1 MAQSTGRRWRS
12 GTEVGR
18 KNYSAYTQDDWMLAA
33 SSVRQIRTNGWPVY
47 ADCDLC
53 DLRIR
58 ADLERIEQL
67 AGAGANLW
75 GAKPKCRR
83 VGCPG
88 RVTFYLDSPGPLI
101 AMTAKSR
108 R

>member
-1 MAQSTGRRWRS
+1 M
-12 GTEVGR
+12 GR
-18 KNYSAYTQDDWMLAA
+18 KNYSAYSDADWRAA
-33 SSVRQIRTNGWPVY
+33 SASVRQILSNGWPVY

-58 ADLERIEQL
+58 ADLESIARR
-67 AGAGANLW
+67 AGPSANLW
-75 GAKPKCRR
+75 GSKPRCRR

-88 RVTFYLDSPGPLI
+88 RVTFYLDPPGAHMAI
-101 AMTAKSR
+101 AMTAR